1 MSTSVVQESKLSEN
15 APMSMTYTSNQD
27 EEPSVIPI
35 AFASRLLSCVDRQDQ
50 WHLKLTSAQTARDL
64 ECDEVWELV
73 GLERFRL
80 PSSCHGQWLQSCT
93 RRYQALN
100 DAVALCTY
108 MQRQNVFSL
117 SYINRDIK
125 ERIQDQL
132 LSIIDLTS
140 SGLDIVSR
148 IYLAQRGVVKHLG
161 RLLGSNTM
169 AISDLACAALANF
182 VCVLSS
188 KDESTIR
195 AQLIESVEQV
205 RGTRGL
211 KELLLSPL
219 VSESGPGPTKHAAR
233 VFINMLFP
241 QHQVICQVRDVW
253 EGYILTE
260 PALRPSVDED
270 LDHLK
275 QLDGVW
281 DISYRHCSGQDYNHL
296 VIETAATPRGDIHG
310 SGRDNKGQSI
320 KLTGTLTSKPGVH
333 NCEFSVTFDNQGKPY
348 GPRPI
353 LHIGFWS
360 SLHRDRIWGVWEVRT
375 SPDQHKLGTGG
386 IFLIKVQQAQT
397 SQGQ

>member
-1 MSTSVVQESKLSEN
+1 MLKVPHLISFGRSSQLHLQVDSCLAWTDMINCTSSSHVRKLPEISSATRFGNSSAWNVFDCRVHAKANGSNLAHVGIKLSTM
-15 APMSMTYTSNQD
+15 P
-27 EEPSVIPI
+27 
-35 AFASRLLSCVDRQDQ
+35 
-50 WHLKLTSAQTARDL
+50 
-64 ECDEVWELV
+64 
-73 GLERFRL
+73 
-80 PSSCHGQWLQSCT
+80 
-93 RRYQALN
+93 
-100 DAVALCTY
+100 
-108 MQRQNVFSL
+108 L

-148 IYLAQRGVVKHLG
+148 IFLAQRGVVKHLN

-188 KDESTIR
+188 KDECTTR
-195 AQLIESVEQV
+195 AQLNESVEQV

-219 VSESGPGPTKHAAR
+219 VSESGPGPTKHASR

-296 VIETAATPRGDIHG
+296 VVETAATPRGEIHG

-333 NCEFSVTFDNQGKPY
+333 NCEFSFTFDNQGKPY

-360 SLHRDRIWGVWEVRT
+360 SLHRDRIWGVWEVGT